1 MAKIYSNLLRPL
13 LLRVGTTAAVVLVG
27 YGADADLAN
36 QIVTGAVAAILVG
49 IELVTERLTR
59 ETE

>member
-49 IELVTERLTR
+49 IELVTERLTK